1 MSSNKSKK
9 PDHAFR
15 VIARLLSYMVLYK
28 KRLIVV
34 TICMV
39 ASAYSVAQGTALLI
53 PAIND
58 YIVPLIG
65 KQEPSLSGFLFILGK
80 MTLFY
85 VIGAVA
91 SWLQGKIMVS
101 VSNGTLFT
109 IRSELFEAMEKMP
122 LSYFNTHSQGSV
134 ISLFSNDIN
143 AMNDMLRQG
152 IPRIVNGA
160 VTCAFIFVTM
170 LYTNWRLAIIV
181 LACEFLLVIFLKTL
195 VRKNSIQFVKQQK
208 NIGTLTSLSEEYVSG
223 RYTVKVFG
231 QEKNACDIFN
241 DVNEDLYRSEAN
253 SIYYS
258 DTIFNL
264 TNGLSNIG
272 FAFVAV
278 IGAVF
283 TIYNMADIG
292 TVGTFLQYYRNLF
305 RPMTDISK
313 QFNNIL
319 SALAGAERVFEFL
332 DGMPEEDSGNVS
344 VELIDNNLMWKIPDE
359 ENGFRYVRFEG
370 KIRFD
375 HVDFEYEKGKK
386 ILSDFTLDIEPHKKT
401 AFVGTTGAGKTTVI
415 NLLSRFYEISAG
427 TITCDGIDIRNIC
440 KKDLRKVAGL
450 VLQEINLFTGS
461 IEENIKFGNE
471 NSSFEDIE
479 SAAKLVCADSFI
491 NQLSDEYNT
500 WLTDNGKPLS
510 QGQRQLLSLA
520 RAAVTNAPILVL
532 DEATSSVDSR
542 TEMLINNGL
551 DALMKDKTVL
561 VIAHRLST
569 IKNADKIV
577 VLDKGCIVESGTY
590 AELMR
595 RQGVFYNMNS

>member
-9 PDHAFR
+9 PDNAFK
-15 VIARLLSYMVLYK
+15 VIVRLLSYMISYK
-28 KRLIVV
+28 KSLIVV
-34 TICMV
+34 TICMI
-39 ASAYSVAQGTALLI
+39 ASAYSIAQGTALLI

-65 KQEPSLSGFLFILGK
+65 KQEPDISGFLFILGK
-80 MTLFY
+80 MTALY

-91 SWLQGKIMVS
+91 AWLQGKIMVS
-101 VSNGTLFT
+101 VSNSTLFK
-109 IRSELFEAMEKMP
+109 IRSELFEVMEKMP
-122 LSYFNTHSQGSV
+122 LSYFNTHTQGSV

-152 IPRIVNGA
+152 IPRIVNGI
-160 VTCAFIFVTM
+160 VTCVFIFVTM

-181 LACEFLLVIFLKTL
+181 FVCEILLVVFLKTL
-195 VRKNSIQFVKQQK
+195 VRKNSIQFIEQQK
-208 NIGTLTSLSEEYVSG
+208 NIGTLTSLAEEYVSG
-223 RYTVKVFG
+223 RYTIKVFG
-231 QEKNACDIFN
+231 QEKKACDKFN
-241 DVNEDLYRSEAN
+241 DVNRDLYRSEAN
-253 SIYYS
+253 SAYYS
-258 DTIFNL
+258 DTIFNF

-272 FAFVAV
+272 FAFVAA
-278 IGAVF
+278 IGAIF
-283 TIYNMADIG
+283 TIYHMADIG

-305 RPMTDISK
+305 RPMTDMSK

-319 SALAGAERVFEFL
+319 SALAGAERVFVFL
-332 DGMPEEDSGNVS
+332 DGEAEEDSGNVS

-359 ENGFRYVRFEG
+359 ENGYRYIRFEG
-370 KIRFD
+370 KIRFE

-427 TITCDGIDIRNIC
+427 TITCDGIDVRNIC
-440 KKDLRKVAGL
+440 KNDLRKVAGL
-450 VLQEINLFTGS
+450 VLQEISLFTGS
-461 IEENIKFGNE
+461 IEENIRFGND
-471 NSSFEDIE
+471 NASFDDIK
-479 SAAKLVCADSFI
+479 SAARLVCADSFI
-491 NQLSDEYNT
+491 DYLSDEYNT
-500 WLTDNGKPLS
+500 QLTNNGEPLS
-510 QGQRQLLSLA
+510 QGQKQLLSLA
-520 RAAVTNAPILVL
+520 RVAVTNAPILVL

-542 TEMLINNGL
+542 TEMHINNGL
-551 DALMKDKTVL
+551 DALMENKTVL

-590 AELMR
+590 VELMER
-595 RQGVFYNMNS
+595 RGVFYNMNK

>member
-9 PDHAFR
+9 PDHAFK
-15 VIARLLSYMVLYK
+15 VIARLLSYMISYK

-34 TICMV
+34 TICMI

-65 KQEPSLSGFLFILGK
+65 KQEPDISGFLLILAK
-80 MTLFY
+80 MTVFY

-91 SWLQGKIMVS
+91 AWLQGKIMVS
-101 VSNGTLFT
+101 VSNSTLFK
-109 IRSELFEAMEKMP
+109 IRLELFEVMEKMP

-152 IPRIVNGA
+152 IPRIVNGII
-160 VTCAFIFVTM
+160 TCAFIFVTM

-181 LACEFLLVIFLKTL
+181 LVCEFLLVIFLKTL
-195 VRKNSIQFVKQQK
+195 VRKNSIQFVEQQK
-208 NIGTLTSLSEEYVSG
+208 NIGTLTSLAEEYVSG
-223 RYTVKVFG
+223 RYTIKVFG
-231 QEKNACDIFN
+231 QEKKVCDKFN
-241 DVNEDLYRSEAN
+241 GVNEDLYRSEAN

-272 FAFVAV
+272 FASVAV
-278 IGAVF
+278 IGAIF

-305 RPMTDISK
+305 RPMTDMSK

-332 DGMPEEDSGNVS
+332 DGTPEEDLGNIS
-344 VELIDNNLMWKIPDE
+344 VELIDNNLMWKIPNE
-359 ENGFRYVRFEG
+359 ENGYRYIRFEG

-386 ILSDFTLDIEPHKKT
+386 ILSDFTLDIEPHKTT

-427 TITCDGIDIRNIC
+427 TITCDGIDIRSIC

-461 IEENIKFGNE
+461 IEENIKFGND
-471 NSSFEDIE
+471 NSSFDDIK
-479 SAAKLVCADSFI
+479 SAARLVCADSFI
-491 NQLSDEYNT
+491 DQLSDEYNT
-500 WLTDNGKPLS
+500 QLTDNGEPLS

-551 DALMKDKTVL
+551 DALMEDKTVL

-590 AELMR
+590 VELME